1 MTGCVGRLLIDI
13 EGAARHFNELLHLG
27 SSCGQRLFGTHCRA
41 PASPGCLGLGHRWH
55 FGKSFLFRIPF
66 LTRAVGSGFMRLTAS
81 GKRTYEHESLDRHPR
96 TDPALYSNGR
106 GVAVGIMTGSENT
119 FAVYHRR
126 LCIVQP
132 DMLGFVVGLGTD
144 PGRSQS

>member
-1 MTGCVGRLLIDI
+1 
-13 EGAARHFNELLHLG
+13 
-27 SSCGQRLFGTHCRA
+27 
-41 PASPGCLGLGHRWH
+41 
-55 FGKSFLFRIPF
+55 
-66 LTRAVGSGFMRLTAS
+66 MRLTAS